1 VDRRGFSLID
11 VLVAVSLFALV
22 AGLSLLALYKV
33 EGARRAYAKEAVIR
47 QVLLW
52 YAGQQGISS
61 FFSWRIV
68 AHELN
73 PARLP
78 SRNDPIAPLVSS
90 IYNYYAP
97 NRIYAVLDSAPMG
110 ITYTASNAP
119 GGGYFL
125 ETRSIKIALQLGG
138 VYNSLSIFTLG
149 NDLFAYSGQAPSKT
163 FVAVP

>member
-52 YAGQQGISS
+52 YADRQAISS
-61 FFSWRIV
+61 SFSWSVIEN
-68 AHELN
+68 ELHPRNASTFDPSN
-73 PARLP
+73 P
-78 SRNDPIAPLVSS
+78 ITPLVTQISR
-90 IYNYYAP
+90 YYP
-97 NRIYAVLDSAPMG
+97 NRVYAVLDTAPVENTHYIAITTSA
-110 ITYTASNAP
+110 
-119 GGGYFL
+119 GGYRL
-125 ETRSIKIALQLGG
+125 ETRTNRIALRLGPNG
-138 VYNSLSIFTLG
+138 PYIFTLG
-149 NDLFAYSGQAPSKT
+149 NDLFSYQGQIPLKS